1 MVEFYAPDNNSS
13 VSLEQKTEIIPPGIN
28 TKIFNPEYIAEDRE
42 AVRKSWGI
50 SDDEYVIVTG
60 GRNRREK
67 NFETVLHGFKRFF
80 DLLPPNE
87 RSRVHLIVATGDN
100 VKTDDPYITELLHAL
115 TTFSPEAQ
123 GKISFIAFQRYAPH
137 LYAGADVFVAMSRL
151 ETFGSTV
158 TEAMSC
164 GLPVI
169 TSDIPSYEEQTAY
182 RSQVNS
188 LTIPVSSDER
198 IMGNLL
204 AQALQTT
211 YTAYRSDD
219 TALKDYSLER
229 ARPYSWRVS
238 AVKLANLVQKIS

>member
-1 MVEFYAPDNNSS
+1 
-13 VSLEQKTEIIPPGIN
+13 
-28 TKIFNPEYIAEDRE
+28 
-42 AVRKSWGI
+42 
-50 SDDEYVIVTG
+50 
-60 GRNRREK
+60 
-67 NFETVLHGFKRFF
+67 
-80 DLLPPNE
+80 
-87 RSRVHLIVATGDN
+87 VATGDN